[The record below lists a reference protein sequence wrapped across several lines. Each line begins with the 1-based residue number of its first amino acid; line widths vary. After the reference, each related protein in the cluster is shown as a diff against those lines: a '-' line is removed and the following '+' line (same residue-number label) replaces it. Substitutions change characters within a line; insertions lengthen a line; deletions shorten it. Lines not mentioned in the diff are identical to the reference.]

1 MMEGVQ
7 VMTLEWRIVLV
18 GVWLATLCT
27 LANGEDAEPDR
38 LLRFYEIRTLTR
50 AAPEV
55 SGPTLSLSAA
65 AGARAERFMD
75 VSPPMM
81 GDDLDG
87 AFIDRDE
94 LLRLLREVD
103 PSVDWDEPGCMLRI
117 VHGRLWARH
126 TAPVLRRLETLL
138 ASLEA
143 SALRTVRVRA
153 LFFTGG
159 SPSIEPGTIL
169 EREDGARAWEEW
181 RSGSGWREEVVA
193 VGLEGR
199 RMYACKGRQYLHV
212 AEYDPQVASGAQVQ
226 DPVVAVAEVGA
237 VLDVSAIRAP
247 SGKRF
252 TLVLRLSAAV
262 PASEGLRRI
271 STPAGALQAPAHLQA
286 TVETTVTL
294 PVGGYVVLGA
304 GEGGF
309 RVLLQASGLAEEE

>member
-1 MMEGVQ
+1 
-7 VMTLEWRIVLV
+7 MTVEWRIVLV
-18 GVWLATLCT
+18 VVWLAALCPR
-27 LANGEDAEPDR
+27 ANGQDAEPDTV
-38 LLRFYEIRTLTR
+38 LRFYDVRTLTR
-50 AAPEV
+50 AAPEAP
-55 SGPTLSLSAA
+55 GPTLSLSAA

-81 GDDLDG
+81 GDDLEG

-94 LLRLLREVD
+94 LLRLVREVD
-103 PSVDWDEPGCMLRI
+103 PSVDWDEPACMLRI

-126 TAPVLRRLETLL
+126 TPPVLRRLETLL

-153 LFFTGG
+153 LFFTGRLP
-159 SPSIEPGTIL
+159 PSIQPGTIL
-169 EREDGARAWEEW
+169 DREEGARAWNEL
-181 RSGSGWREEVVA
+181 RSVSGWREEVVA

-262 PASEGLRRI
+262 PASEDLRRV
-271 STPAGALQAPAHLQA
+271 STPAGALQAPAHVQA
-286 TVETTVTL
+286 TMEATVTL
-294 PVGGYVVLGA
+294 PVGGYVLLGA

-309 RVLLQASGLAEEE
+309 RVLLQASGLEEGE